1 MSAFTYEKTFTYI
14 YSRNKYV
21 AVRKHLIVK
30 DEEGQRFAIFQLVN
44 TYHDVLTQVGIKVEQ
59 YDRDGNLIKTNDIPY
74 EGLSIKHHGRF
85 VPFFKL
91 ALDARTTRL
100 QATLVAAKFEGHAYT
115 NGKLY
120 RIKKAKKEVE
130 KKEKEVVLKDSIDK
144 RYNALSSKSPV
155 KSFLIMSIIA
165 LVISA
170 LLIGLFSLT
179 NRIYVYNDFE
189 YNISSGSLVA
199 YTGDSGTVSVPK
211 SINNVEITSIGEKA
225 FMNTSVVNVTLE
237 SPSITIGDNAFS
249 NCKMLKEIKG
259 KDVSSIGTSAFEN
272 CYALNKVQFDEI
284 KVVGKSAF
292 RNCRAL
298 KEFNYDTC
306 EKVLTYAFVNC
317 TTLEKVRVPKAT
329 MSTNVFLGNI
339 HLTDFV
345 FGDTE
350 GYYSRLYTIFSNE
363 TNFNNLSVGTYMKN
377 VDENFLDDF
386 VCGRLNFLN
395 PQIAL
400 PLRVQTKWNEL
411 ATSKGAI
418 IKNGGYTKVFD
429 VITEFDS
436 TNDFLVLS
444 DTSIQGITLEAWY
457 SIARGLRVIDCNNY
471 INFTKEMLSECT
483 NLTEL
488 YLGTNNT
495 IDNGAIS
502 SVDLYNMKIPACGKK
517 FTDLFKVMPNN
528 LLTIR
533 INGNKKIGANYF
545 SNCSFV
551 DSVIFEQTVINFEEN
566 CINNCANLSQI
577 VVEASIPSFE
587 RGFIGKGCT
596 RLREVQIPYVQL
608 SDGTLVKYSELN
620 SSAANTVKIVLN
632 SNTAIAL
639 CEGCFENC
647 TKLEYILSY
656 NGFTSG
662 TKNILKGKASLAKMR
677 IDGNVGS
684 SFNTLIG
691 ETSIVTNV
699 LFNNCRA
706 FPEGYFKN
714 VKNTNVYLGYNTYI
728 SESLVQEGDKLKA
741 LYLSSYVSRGN
752 DYLTKLDKVDAV
764 REVYDMYNEGFV
776 ANNFEFHH
784 DPNIDSIMEGLFN

>member
-59 YDRDGNLIKTNDIPY
+59 YDREGNLIKTNDIPY

-91 ALDARTTRL
+91 ALDAKTTRL

-144 RYNALSSKSPV
+144 RYNVLSSKSPV

-165 LVISA
+165 LVVSA
-170 LLIGLFSLT
+170 ILIGLFSLT

-189 YNISSGSLVA
+189 YNISAGSIVA
-199 YTGDSGTVSVPK
+199 YTGDSTTVSVPK
-211 SINNVEITSIGEKA
+211 NVNGIEITSIGEKA
-225 FMNTSVVNVTLE
+225 FMNKSVVNVTLE
-237 SPSITIGDNAFS
+237 SSNIEIGANAFS
-249 NCKMLKEIKG
+249 NCKMLREIKG
-259 KDVSSIGTSAFEN
+259 KNVSNIGTSAFEN
-272 CYALNKVQFDEI
+272 CYALTSLQFDEI
-284 KVVGKSAF
+284 KAVGKSAF

-298 KEFNYDTC
+298 KKFNYDTC
-306 EKVLTYAFVNC
+306 EQVSTYAFNNC
-317 TTLEKVRVPKAT
+317 TNLEEVRVPKAT
-329 MSTNVFLGNI
+329 MSTNVFLGNV

-363 TNFNNLSVGTYMKN
+363 TNFNNLNVGTYMKN

-386 VCGRLNFLN
+386 VCGRINFLN
-395 PQIAL
+395 PQIVL
-400 PLRVQTKWNEL
+400 PTRVRTKWFDL

-418 IKNGGYTKVFD
+418 TNSSNYTKVFD
-429 VITEFDS
+429 VITEFGDIY
-436 TNDFLVLS
+436 DYLVLS

-457 SIARGLRVIDCNNY
+457 NIAKGLRVIDCNNY

-483 NLTEL
+483 NLLGL

-495 IDNGAIS
+495 IDSGAIS
-502 SVDLYNMKIPACGKK
+502 SANLESIKVPICGKK
-517 FTDLFKVMPNN
+517 FTDLFKIMPGN
-528 LLTIR
+528 LLAVR
-533 INGNKKIGANYF
+533 IIGNKRVGANYF
-545 SNCSFV
+545 SNCSFL
-551 DSVIFEQTVINFEEN
+551 DSIIFDQTVQNFEEN
-566 CINNCANLSQI
+566 CINNCTNLTS
-577 VVEASIPSFE
+577 VTVESPAALFE
-587 RGFIGKGCT
+587 KAFIGKGCS

-608 SDGTLVKYSELN
+608 SDGTLIKYSELN
-620 SSAANTVKIVLN
+620 LSAANTVKIVLN

-656 NGFTSG
+656 NGFTNG

-684 SFNTLIG
+684 GFNTLIG

-752 DYLTKLDKVDAV
+752 DYLTRLDKVDAV